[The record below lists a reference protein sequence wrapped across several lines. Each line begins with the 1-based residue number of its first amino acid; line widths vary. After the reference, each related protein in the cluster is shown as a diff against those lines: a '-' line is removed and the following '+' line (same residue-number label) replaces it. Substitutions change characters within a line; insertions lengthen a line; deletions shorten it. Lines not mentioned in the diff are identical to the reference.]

1 MKPDVWIA
9 IVLGVI
15 GILHGPGTQ
24 ALLVRLFGRKPK
36 Q

>member
-1 MKPDVWIA
+1 MTASTWIA

-15 GILHGPGTQ
+15 GVLHGPGTQ
-24 ALLVRLFGRKPK
+24 ALLTRLASRKPK